1 MNILD
6 FANSIPDF
14 RQELKIRHQ
23 AGDIIF
29 ITVAAVICG
38 AQDWEDIEYFGHCKE
53 DFFRQYLLLPNGI
66 PSHDT
71 FNRFFANLN
80 PKVLEVEFRSWV
92 KSICNQESTLISID
106 GKTIRGAK
114 TGSRSVFHMVSAFCH
129 ANGVSLAQVRTE
141 EKSNEITAIP
151 QLLKILDLQGCIVS
165 IDAMGCQEEIANQIT
180 EQKGDYLLA
189 VKNNQPSLYE
199 SIEDTFKLQER
210 KDVSLSEELD
220 FGHGRIENRTCFI
233 SSDLQYLDT
242 LKWKEAK
249 TLIKIVSERYNKTKQ
264 IQEESMTRYY
274 ISSLDADA
282 KVFNSLVRQHWGIEN
297 NLHWML
303 DVTMGEDDSRKRAK
317 NSPQNFSVVF
327 KTALSMLKQ
336 YTPRPEKKKQPSI
349 KTKRKM
355 GGWSDKC
362 LRDMLNIDPA

>member
-14 RQELKIRHQ
+14 RQDFKVQHQ
-23 AGDIIF
+23 ACDIVF

-80 PKVLEVEFRSWV
+80 PKILESEFRSWV
-92 KSICNQESTLISID
+92 KSICNEDSNLVSID

-114 TGSRSVFHMVSAFCH
+114 VGSKSVFHMVSAFCH

-151 QLLKILDLQGCIVS
+151 ELLKVLDLERCLIS

-189 VKNNQPSLYE
+189 VKNNQPALYE
-199 SIEDTFKLQER
+199 ALEDTFRLQQS

-220 FGHGRIENRTCFI
+220 FGHGRIENRSCFI
-233 SSDLQYLDT
+233 SSDLQYVDT
-242 LKWKEAK
+242 MKWKDAK
-249 TLIKIVSERYNKTKQ
+249 TLIKIVSKRYNKTKQ
-264 IQEESMTRYY
+264 IEEETMTRYY
-274 ISSLDADA
+274 ISSMKANA
-282 KVFNSLVRQHWGIEN
+282 KVFNSHIRQHWGIEN
-297 NLHWML
+297 KLHWTL
-303 DVTMGEDDSRKRAK
+303 DVTMGEDASRKRAK

-336 YTPRPEKKKQPSI
+336 YTPRPDKKKQPSI

-362 LRDMLNIDPA
+362 LRDMLNIDPL